1 MPDRYPDWVA
11 YEPDLL
17 PSLSRMAEE
26 GIPVLEEWFRWGE
39 EWSMVLRIY
48 GKLGR
53 GSRIFEIGCGQG
65 RIAFP
70 LRYILSKDGRYIGFD
85 IDRRKLA
92 FLQSTFQTAHSN
104 FRFEL
109 ADLLNSFYNPGGGIS
124 PTEYRFPADDR
135 SQDLVFAASVFTH
148 MLPENVLHYFR
159 EASRV
164 LRPGGRGVFSF
175 FLLDYYDPERS
186 RPHPF
191 DAARFSFDHRH
202 GDYGSEFA
210 VVDPANPERMTGYRS
225 SLVARMAAEAG
236 LRFIEEPVPG
246 IWSGAFDNGILA
258 QDLVLL
264 SLVGG

>member
-1 MPDRYPDWVA
+1 MPDRFPDWVA
-11 YEPDLL
+11 YEPELL

-39 EWSMVLRIY
+39 EWSMLLRIY

-53 GSRIFEIGCGQG
+53 RSRIFEIGCGQG

-70 LRYILSKDGRYIGFD
+70 LRYLLSAEGGYTGFD
-85 IDRRKLA
+85 IDRRKLQ
-92 FLQSTFQTAHSN
+92 FLRSVFPLKHSN

-109 ADLLNSFYNPGGGIS
+109 ADLRNSFYNPGGRTS
-124 PTEYRFPADDR
+124 PTEYRFPVDDQ

-148 MLPENVLHYFR
+148 MLPDNVLHYFR
-159 EASRV
+159 EAARA
-164 LRPGGRGVFSF
+164 LRSGGRCVFSF

-191 DAARFSFDHRH
+191 DAARFSLDHPH
-202 GDYGSEFA
+202 AGYGDELA
-210 VVDPANPERMTGYRS
+210 VVEPAVPERMTGYRS

-236 LRFIEEPVPG
+236 LRFVEDPVPG

-258 QDLVLL
+258 QDLVIL
-264 SLVGG
+264 STL